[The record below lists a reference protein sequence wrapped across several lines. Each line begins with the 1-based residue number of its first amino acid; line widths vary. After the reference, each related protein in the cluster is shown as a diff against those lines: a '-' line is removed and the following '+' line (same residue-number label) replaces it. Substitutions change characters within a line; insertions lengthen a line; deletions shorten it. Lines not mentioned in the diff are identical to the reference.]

1 MVNVEFLGP
10 LNKKSLEIDFTTL
23 DVLNVILQNDQ
34 EVASRLVNSAI
45 AINDKLISSK
55 DIDLNDGDKIS
66 ILPPVCGG

>member
-1 MVNVEFLGP
+1 MVRVEFLGP
-10 LNKKSLEIDFTTL
+10 INKKSLELDITTL
-23 DVLNVILQNDQ
+23 DELKVILQKDQ
-34 EVASRLVNSAI
+34 EVASWLFNSAI

>member
-1 MVNVEFLGP
+1 MVRVEFLGP
-10 LNKKSLEIDFTTL
+10 INKKSLELDITTL
-23 DVLNVILQNDQ
+23 DELKVILQKDQ
-34 EVASRLVNSAI
+34 EVASWLVNSAI